1 MKSQTARSDLV
12 RGRPDETIRHF
23 VAPYPSPVKVQRRQT
38 AANPTNPSDLECG
51 ARLAQGFQMR
61 HRLIFLIALL
71 WSAGPATARPLSA
84 ADQDAQAI
92 DAAAR
97 EYRTIAVALTARTS
111 VAERRVLH
119 ARALAVEQ
127 VAIVRT
133 THLQAQLTATQTKL
147 AQLALVTDAGG
158 APVQA
163 RFQKTRLEKRRVPLD
178 NDVRRGRQ
186 LAADTARLIA
196 ETQSSPT
203 DLLVEQLSTR
213 VPSPISQTF
222 WRAIANEVPQDI
234 RRYGLLSDVEAD
246 AIADARMGG
255 MWALVL
261 GLAGALCIMIP
272 LRLWLRGLGRR
283 VMLDHAPSNRLRKS
297 GQAAWIVVSGTLLPG
312 VAAACAVT
320 GVHSAGLLAPAW
332 EPLGDALVRA
342 SAVAGLICG
351 LGSALLM
358 RRQPQWRLLPVAD
371 DTARAL
377 RPWTWVAA
385 AVVFATVLLDAVRSA
400 AGLGPALRIG
410 NNALIATTHV
420 VFAIG
425 LLLWIGHVRLRAIA
439 KGDALDDG
447 AGETGTA
454 LGASVAWIATIGAA
468 GALLIGYVGLAILL
482 ARLLIWLPVMLATI
496 TIALLLADDL
506 ATGMVSQ
513 RSALGRG
520 LHRGFGIRASLID
533 QAGVFLSA
541 ILRILLVLVG
551 LTLAT
556 GPFGSNIGSLF
567 DQLGQIANGVTI
579 GEVTIS
585 PGAVL
590 RSVAVLVTGLFVARL
605 VQGWLTNRYL
615 PVTELDAGARNSVAT
630 VARYLTSILVCLWA
644 LASLG
649 IGIERIALLLS
660 ALSVGIGFGL
670 QAITQNFVSGLILLF
685 ERPVKI
691 GDLIRIGDQEGDVR
705 KISVRATEIQIA
717 DRSTLIVPNSELIT
731 KTVRNMTLADP
742 IGRLQLQFSVGID
755 ADIGKVREMLLVMY
769 GESEAVLDQPPPNVF
784 VDSIADGR
792 ININSFAYV
801 ASQRHVYS
809 TRSEL
814 LFRLLSELP
823 AAGIDLGTAPQQLQ
837 LISPAMPATQTNSP
851 AS

>member
-1 MKSQTARSDLV
+1 MRRPLLILITLLSLASAAS
-12 RGRPDETIRHF
+12 GRP
-23 VAPYPSPVKVQRRQT
+23 ST
-38 AANPTNPSDLECG
+38 AAD
-51 ARLAQGFQMR
+51 R
-61 HRLIFLIALL
+61 
-71 WSAGPATARPLSA
+71 
-84 ADQDAQAI
+84 DAQAI

-97 EYRTIAVALTARTS
+97 EYRAIDVALNARTS
-111 VAERRVLH
+111 IAERRALH

-127 VAIVRT
+127 VVASRT
-133 THLQAQLTATQTKL
+133 ADLQAQLTATQAKL
-147 AQLALVTDAGG
+147 AQLAPIASTRS
-158 APVQA
+158 APAQLRA
-163 RFQKTRLEKRRVPLD
+163 QKIKLEKQAAPLGTG
-178 NDVRRGRQ
+178 VQRGRQ

-196 ETQSSPT
+196 ETASSPT

-213 VPSPISQTF
+213 VPSPLSAAF
-222 WRAIANEVPQDI
+222 WQAIGGETPHDD
-234 RRYGLLSDVEAD
+234 RRLGLLGDVEGD
-246 AIADARMGG
+246 AIVDGRVSNP
-255 MWALVL
+255 WALLL
-261 GLAGALCIMIP
+261 GLAVALLIMFP
-272 LRLWLRGLGRR
+272 LRLWLRALGRR

-297 GQAAWIVVSGTLLPG
+297 GQAAWMVVSGALLPG
-312 VAAACAVT
+312 IAAACAV
-320 GVHSAGLLAPAW
+320 AGARGAGMVAPAW
-332 EPLGDALVRA
+332 EPLGEALVRA

-351 LGSALLM
+351 LGGALLM
-358 RRQPQWRLLPVAD
+358 RRQPQWRLLPIVD

-377 RPWTWVAA
+377 RPWSWVAA

-400 AGLGPALRIG
+400 AGLGPAARVC
-410 NNALIATTHV
+410 NNALIAALHI
-420 VFAIG
+420 VFAVS
-425 LLLWIGHVRLRAIA
+425 LLLWIGRVRLRAIA
-439 KGDALDDG
+439 RGDAVDDG

-454 LGASVAWIATIGAA
+454 LGSLVMWIATVGAA
-468 GALLIGYVGLAILL
+468 GALLLGYVGLSVLL
-482 ARLLIWLPVMLATI
+482 ARLLIWLPLLLATF
-496 TIALLLADDL
+496 TIALMLADDL
-506 ATGMVSQ
+506 STGLVSQ
-513 RSALGRG
+513 RSPLGLG
-520 LHRGFGIRASLID
+520 LHRGFGVRASLID

-541 ILRILLVLVG
+541 FLRLTLLLLGV
-551 LTLAT
+551 TLAT

-590 RSVAVLVTGLFVARL
+590 RSIAVLIVGLFVARL
-605 VQGWLTNRYL
+605 VQQWLTNRYL
-615 PVTELDAGARNSVAT
+615 PVTDLDAGARNSVAT
-630 VARYLTSILVCLWA
+630 VARYITLILVCLWA

-691 GDLIRIGDQEGDVR
+691 GDLIRIGDQEGDVK

-742 IGRLQLQFSVGID
+742 IGRVQLQFSVGID
-755 ADIGKVREMLLVMY
+755 ADIGKVHAMLLAMY
-769 GESEAVLDQPPPNVF
+769 EASKAVLDQPPPKVF

-792 ININSFAYV
+792 VNINSYAYV
-801 ASQRHVYS
+801 ATQRDVYP

-814 LFRLLSELP
+814 LFRLLAELP

-837 LISPAMPATQTNSP
+837 LINAAPSGDGGIVPDV